1 MNEYHSVMST
11 LAQIETSIETLP
23 TQDFLALAD
32 WMTDRHLKMLATDE
46 FESAELEAELLA
58 AIDSP
63 RHPANDEFF
72 ASVRNLA
79 AQDSDA

>member
-1 MNEYHSVMST
+1 MST

-23 TQDFLALAD
+23 AQDFLALAS
-32 WMTDRHLKMLATDE
+32 WMTNRRMTNRHLRMVATDE
-46 FESAELEAELLA
+46 FESAALEAELLA

-63 RHPANDEFF
+63 RHPANADFF
-72 ASVRNLA
+72 ASVRSLA